1 MQASTSKRPIAADIL
16 AAMKRT
22 NEIACQAVAN
32 GTVEEF
38 ELVYT
43 EDARILPPGGEMVS
57 GRAAVIEFW
66 RAAVEAGLRRA
77 VLTTV
82 DALPAGDA
90 IVEIGRADLT
100 MGEAHVQVKYV
111 VYWRQEDGAWK
122 WHVDIWNTNA

>member
-1 MQASTSKRPIAADIL
+1 MQPVSADIL

-57 GRAAVIEFW
+57 GRAAIIDFW
-66 RAAVEAGLRRA
+66 GTAVAAGLRHA
-77 VLTTV
+77 TLTTI
-82 DALPAGDA
+82 DALPAGDGV
-90 IVEIGRADLT
+90 VEIGRADLL
-100 MGEAHVQVKYV
+100 MGDAEVQVKYV
-111 VYWRQEDGAWK
+111 VYWREEEGAWR
-122 WHVDIWNTNA
+122 WHVDIWNTNQ